1 MQDQGRQPYLHE
13 HITCVAAP
21 TTWLSGPSGALAEDP
36 DGLYVEDR
44 RVLARFTVTVAGH
57 VPVPIGARRTGAATA
72 EFTAVVREL
81 GDEGP
86 DPTVTL
92 TRHRTAVPDG
102 GVETLTLT
110 NNSHRT
116 LSVAVDV
123 RAATDFARMGA
134 VKDGRT
140 RDLPMS
146 GLTTSSRAPDGMT
159 VTLAADP
166 PPTGPDLTWDV
177 TLPPRRTWTARID
190 ITRTDITRTDIAQA
204 DIAQADTA
212 RMGIAQVGVARMSVA
227 QRGSAPVGG
236 LSELRVRADDRRL
249 DELVRAGVEDL
260 DALRRADG
268 PDVYYTAGSPWYLTL
283 FGRDSLWAARLALP
297 MGTAVAAGTL
307 RALARRQGARHDP
320 DTDEEPGKIL
330 HEVRPPDAS
339 YHLPPVYY
347 GTVDATALWVSTL
360 ADAWRWG
367 LPPSE
372 VEPLLSNVERAL
384 DWLAGH
390 DGFIAYRASAKGL
403 TNHGWKDSG
412 DGVQH
417 ADGRIAEGPLA
428 LCEVQAYAYRAALDG
443 AALLDAFGRG
453 GGDRWRAWAADL
465 AERFRKAFWCPGGYP
480 AIALDGSGAQVD
492 SVASNMGHL
501 LGTGL
506 LNAEESRVVAGHVAA
521 LASPFGV
528 RTVAPGSGGYN
539 PLSYHL
545 GSVWPHDTAIALLGL
560 ARDGHRAEAAA
571 LVRAL
576 VAAGERFGFRLPE
589 LYGGDDAPTPYP
601 AACRPQAWSAA
612 AGPALLT
619 ALLGLDVDV
628 PAGRVTISPLRPSPV
643 GGYRIRGLR
652 IGSGA
657 LDVSVTAD
665 GAATVH
671 SAPAG
676 LTVQEVQ

>member
-1 MQDQGRQPYLHE
+1 MRQPYLHE
-13 HITCVAAP
+13 HVTCVAAP
-21 TTWLSGPSGALAEDP
+21 ATWLSGPSGELAADP

-44 RVLARFTVTVAGH
+44 RALSRLAVTVAGH
-57 VPVPIGARRTGAATA
+57 VPVPIGARRDGAAAA
-72 EFTAVVREL
+72 EFTAVIREL
-81 GDEGP
+81 GDPGP

-92 TRHRTAVPDG
+92 TRRREAGPRG
-102 GVETLTLT
+102 GTETLVLANASHVTLT
-110 NNSHRT
+110 
-116 LSVAVDV
+116 VAVVV

-140 RDLPMS
+140 DALS
-146 GLTTSSRAPDGMT
+146 TVELGGSVTSPDGMT
-159 VTLAADP
+159 VVVDSAPAPD
-166 PPTGPDLTWDV
+166 GPGLRWDV
-177 TLPPRRTWTARID
+177 TLPPRQRWTARLTF
-190 ITRTDITRTDIAQA
+190 TRSDVDGA
-204 DIAQADTA
+204 
-212 RMGIAQVGVARMSVA
+212 VGVDFR
-227 QRGSAPVGG
+227 SALEV
-236 LSELRVRADDRRL
+236 VADDRRL
-249 DELVRAGVEDL
+249 DALVRTGVEDL
-260 DALRRADG
+260 EALRRTDG

-297 MGTAVAAGTL
+297 MGTEVAAGTL
-307 RALARRQGARHDP
+307 RALARRQGERHDP

-367 LPPSE
+367 MPAAEVRELLP
-372 VEPLLSNVERAL
+372 NVERAL

-390 DGFIAYRASAKGL
+390 EGFIAYRANGKGL

-417 ADGRIAEGPLA
+417 ADGRIASGPLA
-428 LCEVQAYAYRAALDG
+428 LSEVQAYAYRAALDG
-443 AALLDAFGRG
+443 AALLDAF
-453 GGDRWRAWAADL
+453 DRPGAAHWRAWAADL

-480 AIALDGSGAQVD
+480 AIALDGTGAQVD

-506 LNAEESRVVAGHVAA
+506 LNPDESLLVAEHVAA

-528 RTVAPGSGGYN
+528 RTVSPGSAGYN
-539 PLSYHL
+539 ILSYHL

-560 ARDGHRAEAAA
+560 VRDGHRTVAAE

-576 VAAGERFGFRLPE
+576 LAAGERFEFRLPE
-589 LYGGDDAPTPYP
+589 LYGGDAVATAYP
-601 AACRPQAWSAA
+601 ASCRPQAWSAA
-612 AGPALLT
+612 AGPALLV
-619 ALLGLDVDV
+619 ALLGLDADV
-628 PAGRVTISPLRPSPV
+628 PAGRITLRPLAPSPV
-643 GGYRIRGLR
+643 GAYRVRGLR
-652 IGSGA
+652 IGGTD

-665 GAATVH
+665 GVATVH
-671 SAPAG
+671 SGPPG
-676 LTVQEVQ
+676 IIPG

>member
-1 MQDQGRQPYLHE
+1 MRQPYLHE
-13 HITCVAAP
+13 HVTCVAAP
-21 TTWLSGPSGALAEDP
+21 ATWLSGPSGELAGDP

-44 RVLARFTVTVAGH
+44 RVLARFAVTVAGH
-57 VPVPIGARRTGAATA
+57 VPVPIGARRVDAATA

-81 GDEGP
+81 GDDGA

-92 TRHRTAVPDG
+92 TRRRTATPRG
-102 GVETLTLT
+102 GTETLILA
-110 NNSHRT
+110 NNSHAT
-116 LSVAVDV
+116 LSVRVEV

-134 VKDGRT
+134 VKDGHT
-140 RDLPMS
+140 S
-146 GLTTSSRAPDGMT
+146 GLSIVDVAEGAAAPDGMT
-159 VTLAADP
+159 VTVAAQP
-166 PPTGPDLTWDV
+166 APAGPQLRWDI
-177 TLPPRRTWTARID
+177 TLPPRQTWSARLTF
-190 ITRTDITRTDIAQA
+190 TRSDVDVAA
-204 DIAQADTA
+204 DEP
-212 RMGIAQVGVARMSVA
+212 VSSV
-227 QRGSAPVGG
+227 
-236 LSELRVRADDRRL
+236 LSVTADDRRL
-249 DELVRAGVEDL
+249 DELVRTGAEDL
-260 DALRRADG
+260 DALRRTDG

-297 MGTAVAAGTL
+297 MGTEVAAGTL
-307 RALARRQGARHDP
+307 RALARRQGVRHDP

-367 LPPSE
+367 LAPSE
-372 VEPLLSNVERAL
+372 VEPLLPNVERAL
-384 DWLAGH
+384 GWLAGH

-428 LCEVQAYAYRAALDG
+428 LSEVQGYAYRAALDG

-453 GGDRWRAWAADL
+453 GGERWRAWAAGL

-492 SVASNMGHL
+492 SIASNMGHL

-506 LNAEESRVVAGHVAA
+506 LNAEESRAVAGHVAA
-521 LASPFGV
+521 LASPFGL
-528 RTVAPGSGGYN
+528 RTVAPESGGYN

-560 ARDGHRAEAAA
+560 VRDGHSTEAAA

-576 VAAGERFGFRLPE
+576 LAAGERFGFRLPE

-628 PAGRVTISPLRPSPV
+628 PAGRVTLRPMRPSPI
-643 GGYRIRGLR
+643 GEYRIRGLR
-652 IGSGA
+652 IGGVPV
-657 LDVSVTAD
+657 DVSVNAH
-665 GAATVH
+665 GSATVH
-671 SAPAG
+671 SG
-676 LTVQEVQ
+676 LEGLSVGGAAVAARE

>member
-1 MQDQGRQPYLHE
+1 MS
-13 HITCVAAP
+13 AA
-21 TTWLSGPSGALAEDP
+21 
-36 DGLYVEDR
+36 
-44 RVLARFTVTVAGH
+44 
-57 VPVPIGARRTGAATA
+57 RT
-72 EFTAVVREL
+72 
-81 GDEGP
+81 
-86 DPTVTL
+86 
-92 TRHRTAVPDG
+92 
-102 GVETLTLT
+102 
-110 NNSHRT
+110 
-116 LSVAVDV
+116 
-123 RAATDFARMGA
+123 
-134 VKDGRT
+134 
-140 RDLPMS
+140 
-146 GLTTSSRAPDGMT
+146 
-159 VTLAADP
+159 
-166 PPTGPDLTWDV
+166 
-177 TLPPRRTWTARID
+177 
-190 ITRTDITRTDIAQA
+190 
-204 DIAQADTA
+204 
-212 RMGIAQVGVARMSVA
+212 
-227 QRGSAPVGG
+227 GSAPVDGV
-236 LSELRVRADDRRL
+236 SELRVRADDRRL

-307 RALARRQGARHDP
+307 RALARRQGTRHDP

-428 LCEVQAYAYRAALDG
+428 LSEVQAYAYRAALDG
-443 AALLDAFGRG
+443 AALLDVFGRG

-506 LNAEESRVVAGHVAA
+506 LNAEESRAVAGHVAA

-545 GSVWPHDTAIALLGL
+545 GSVWPHDTAIALVGL

-628 PAGRVTISPLRPSPV
+628 PAGRVTISPLWPSPV

-676 LTVQEVQ
+676 LTVQKVQ

>member
-1 MQDQGRQPYLHE
+1 MRKG
-13 HITCVAAP
+13 
-21 TTWLSGPSGALAEDP
+21 
-36 DGLYVEDR
+36 
-44 RVLARFTVTVAGH
+44 
-57 VPVPIGARRTGAATA
+57 
-72 EFTAVVREL
+72 
-81 GDEGP
+81 
-86 DPTVTL
+86 
-92 TRHRTAVPDG
+92 
-102 GVETLTLT
+102 
-110 NNSHRT
+110 
-116 LSVAVDV
+116 
-123 RAATDFARMGA
+123 
-134 VKDGRT
+134 
-140 RDLPMS
+140 
-146 GLTTSSRAPDGMT
+146 
-159 VTLAADP
+159 
-166 PPTGPDLTWDV
+166 
-177 TLPPRRTWTARID
+177 
-190 ITRTDITRTDIAQA
+190 
-204 DIAQADTA
+204 
-212 RMGIAQVGVARMSVA
+212 
-227 QRGSAPVGG
+227 GSAPVGG

-403 TNHGWKDSG
+403 TTTG
-412 DGVQH
+412 
-417 ADGRIAEGPLA
+417 GRTPATASSTPTGGSPRGRWRCARCRRTRTGPRSTA
-428 LCEVQAYAYRAALDG
+428 PPCSTRSAVVAVT
-443 AALLDAFGRG
+443 G
-453 GGDRWRAWAADL
+453 GGPGRRTSPSG
-465 AERFRKAFWCPGGYP
+465 FRKAFWCPGGYP

>member
-1 MQDQGRQPYLHE
+1 MRQPYLHE
-13 HITCVAAP
+13 HVTCVAAP
-21 TTWLSGPSGALAEDP
+21 ATWLSGPAGDLADDP

-44 RVLARFTVTVAGH
+44 RALARLTVTVAGH

-81 GDEGP
+81 GDDGA

-92 TRHRTAVPDG
+92 TRRRAAGPRG
-102 GVETLTLT
+102 GTETLVLA
-110 NNSHRT
+110 NASHAA
-116 LSVAVDV
+116 LHVAVEV

-140 RDLPMS
+140 TELS
-146 GLTTSSRAPDGMT
+146 TVELVSSAPAAAPDGMR
-159 VTLAADP
+159 VALAADP
-166 PPTGPDLTWDV
+166 APDGPGLRWDV
-177 TLPPRRTWTARID
+177 TLPPRQAWTARLTF
-190 ITRTDITRTDIAQA
+190 TRTDTP
-204 DIAQADTA
+204 DTPA
-212 RMGIAQVGVARMSVA
+212 AT
-227 QRGSAPVGG
+227 
-236 LSELRVRADDRRL
+236 VRRPASRLTVEADDRRL
-249 DELVRAGVEDL
+249 DALVRTGVEDL
-260 DALRRADG
+260 EALRRGDG
-268 PDVYYTAGSPWYLTL
+268 PDDVYYTAGSPWYLTL

-297 MGTAVAAGTL
+297 LGTAVAAGTL
-307 RALARRQGARHDP
+307 RALARRQGERHDP

-367 LPPSE
+367 LPPDE
-372 VEPLLSNVERAL
+372 VAALLPNVERAL
-384 DWLAGH
+384 GWLGGH
-390 DGFIAYRASAKGL
+390 EGFIAYRANAKGL

-417 ADGRIAEGPLA
+417 ADGRIARGPLA
-428 LCEVQAYAYRAALDG
+428 LSEVQAYAYRAALDG
-443 AALLDAFGRG
+443 AALLDAFGHG
-453 GGDRWRAWAADL
+453 GAEHWRTWAADL
-465 AERFRKAFWCPGGYP
+465 AEHFRKAFWCPAGHP
-480 AIALDGSGAQVD
+480 AIALDGAGEQVD

-506 LNAEESRVVAGHVAA
+506 LSAGESRTVAGHLAA
-521 LASPFGV
+521 LTSPFGI
-528 RTVAPGSGGYN
+528 RTVSPASAGYN

-560 ARDGHRAEAAA
+560 VRDGHRGQAASV
-571 LVRAL
+571 VRTVL
-576 VAAGERFGFRLPE
+576 AAGERFGFRLPE
-589 LYGGDDAPTPYP
+589 LYGGDDAATAYP

-619 ALLGLDVDV
+619 ALLGLDPDV
-628 PAGRVTISPLRPSPV
+628 PAGRITLAPLSPSPV
-643 GGYRIRGLR
+643 GTYRVRGLR
-652 IGSGA
+652 VGRDPA
-657 LDVSVTAD
+657 ELDVSVTAA

-671 SAPAG
+671 SGPEG
-676 LTVQEVQ
+676 LVIRS